1 MIKDIFTWVLKI
13 TLQLIFWVFVLSIK
27 INDRNLYDRAY
38 DVIID
43 NELMH
48 SIDEKATELWYNFST
63 SVKNS
68 FWKAYERKKEET
80 F

>member
-13 TLQLIFWVFVLSIK
+13 TFQLVFWVFILSIK
-27 INDRNLYDRAY
+27 VGDRNLYDRAY
-38 DVIID
+38 DVLID
-43 NELMH
+43 NELMY

-63 SVKNS
+63 SVKDS
-68 FWKAYERKKEET
+68 FLKAYERKKEET